1 MRLYIDPGT
10 GSMLFAILIG
20 IIGALGYLLKE
31 WMVKLRFILS
41 GGKKVETNASQI
53 PYLIFSD
60 DKRYWNVFEPICREF
75 DKRGIDIVYLTA
87 SSDDPALTSP
97 LEHVKAEFIGEGNK
111 AFAKLNF
118 INATIVLST
127 TPGLDVYQWKR
138 SKNVKYYVHM
148 LHCANEVAGYHMFG
162 IDYYDA
168 LMLSGEYQV
177 KDTRY
182 LENLR
187 GLPQK
192 ELVKIGI
199 PYMDEMAARLRESND
214 TPPHERT
221 VLLAPSW
228 GKSAIFMKYGGHI
241 IDVLLETGYHIIIR
255 PHPQSFASEKDLM
268 DKLMNQYPNSERLEW
283 NRDNDNFEVL
293 KRSDILISDFSGVI
307 FDFSLVYDK
316 PVIYADT
323 EFDKSPYDA
332 WWLKTPYWTFTA
344 LPRIGQK
351 LTPDNLGSLKEMID
365 TCITDPRYADGRRAV
380 RSETWEH
387 EGEGAMRAA
396 DYLTHKYSELTKSDN
411 NNKNSKKEKTNRK
424 A

>member
-20 IIGALGYLLKE
+20 IIGALSYLLKE

-41 GGKKVETNASQI
+41 GGKKVETNTNQI
-53 PYLIFSD
+53 PYVIFSD

-75 DKRGIDIVYLTA
+75 DRRGIDIVYMTA
-87 SSDDPALTSP
+87 SPDDPVLTTS
-97 LEHVKAEFIGEGNK
+97 LEHVKGEFIGEGNK

-118 INATIVLST
+118 LRATIVLST

-138 SKNVKYYVHM
+138 SKNVRCYVHM

-182 LENLR
+182 LEELR

-192 ELVKIGI
+192 ELIKIGI
-199 PYMDEMAARLRESND
+199 PYMDEMAVRLRESQE

-228 GKSAIFMKYGGHI
+228 GKSAIFMKYGGRI
-241 IDVLLETGYHIIIR
+241 IDVLLKTGYHIIIR

-268 DKLMNQYPNSERLEW
+268 DKLMRAYPNSEKLEW

-351 LTPDNLGSLKEMID
+351 LTPDNLDALKEMID
-365 TCITDPRYADGRRAV
+365 TCITDPKYAHGRSAV
-380 RSETWEH
+380 RAETWEH
-387 EGEGAMRAA
+387 PGEGTMRAV
-396 DYLTHKYSELTKSDN
+396 DYLTQKYSELTESDKKDTKK
-411 NNKNSKKEKTNRK
+411 NK
-424 A
+424 